1 MLPVTPGEQTSNNI
15 FGILGSISDRLKHF
29 GRFCMQNKRTIN
41 KLISAKNTDPEL
53 NKLVTQVPSIVDFE
67 NKKAYF
73 KREMT
78 KLNQEN
84 RQHQIRLSIK
94 RPEIFHDAYRQLNHL
109 SAKELR
115 GRLSVS
121 FAGEQGIDAGGVS
134 RDFFAN
140 LSKSMFKVEYSLFKK
155 ADNGVS
161 YCCNEQSD
169 INPDHLA
176 FFKFIGRM
184 VGKAV
189 CDKQLLDCYFTKS
202 VYKCMLGQA
211 LCFDD
216 LFD

>member
-1 MLPVTPGEQTSNNI
+1 
-15 FGILGSISDRLKHF
+15 
-29 GRFCMQNKRTIN
+29 
-41 KLISAKNTDPEL
+41 
-53 NKLVTQVPSIVDFE
+53 
-67 NKKAYF
+67 
-73 KREMT
+73 
-78 KLNQEN
+78 
-84 RQHQIRLSIK
+84 
-94 RPEIFHDAYRQLNHL
+94 
-109 SAKELR
+109 
-115 GRLSVS
+115 
-121 FAGEQGIDAGGVS
+121 
-134 RDFFAN
+134 
-140 LSKSMFKVEYSLFKK
+140 MFKVEYSLFKK

-216 LFD
+216 LYDQDMELFKSWKWLIDNVYDPNVIGELNFTADM